1 MKGEA
6 IMRTI
11 ITWTAVLAVVL
22 FPCVATSGNL
32 SSIRGRVI
40 DDATGEPLASANVI
54 LKGTTWG
61 AATGVDGRYLIA
73 NLPAGSYKV
82 MASMVGREQV
92 AKDVQ
97 AAPNQAVVQDFRLRE
112 RPIESGEIVVTA
124 TRTPRYIRDVPVR
137 TEVLTRQAIEDR
149 GACSLYEALEGAPG
163 VTVEQQCQACNF
175 SMVRLQGLG
184 PDHAQILIDGQ
195 PIYSGLA
202 GVYGL
207 QQLGT
212 GSVDR
217 IEIVKGAG
225 SALYGAGAVAGAIN
239 IVTTRPSPE
248 PRLRLGV
255 EMGDFETNRYH
266 LEASGRRDN
275 LGLTL
280 FAERRG
286 GDAID
291 QTRDGEDSDE
301 VMRGDGISDRVR
313 TDGTNAGFSVV
324 VDTILG
330 SDQLV
335 ATGRLLSELRQGGV
349 LHDDAYENPFTE
361 GTERILTDRQEAGV
375 RYKRQFIPGN
385 EVNVSFSYAHH
396 QRNATNDTYLVDYMA
411 THGDTLPTL
420 DEMRPYLADEEL
432 YVCNLNY
439 VHPLFGR
446 HRFLA
451 GIQYSHDALEESGK
465 YVVVDED
472 DHNYAES
479 YISMS
484 EKRADEFGVYLQD
497 EFAVSDAVEIVGGVR
512 SDWHESEDNFRGSGK
527 VATGGIRPV
536 RYDESA
542 VNPRFAL
549 KYRPLPFLTLRGSVG
564 TGFRVPY
571 GFSEDL
577 HLCSGSPR
585 VWKGGDLRPEKSA
598 SFTLS
603 ADYEARS
610 VALSASFFRTNLQD
624 KIAFVD
630 ADPAAESLG
639 YTYEWM
645 NIDDAYVQGI
655 ELTGRFALTRDLM
668 LDADVTVND
677 GQYENE
683 RPDWVGTEYERDSRH
698 VSRFPRYTAG
708 IKANLTP
715 SSWAFVLEGDL
726 RGPMYIDYF
735 ADGEEPTKIKRT
747 DPYLTV
753 GAKVSRRL
761 SERLTAFVGAKNL
774 TGYIQPERHTDDAA
788 FMYAPVYGRI
798 PYAGLALD
806 VGY

>member
-1 MKGEA
+1 
-6 IMRTI
+6 MRTV
-11 ITWTAVLAVVL
+11 ITWTVGLAVIL
-22 FPCVATSGNL
+22 FPCAARSADLTTIQGTVT
-32 SSIRGRVI
+32 
-40 DDATGEPLASANVI
+40 DDTTGEPLRWANVI

-61 AATGVDGRYLIA
+61 AATDANGFYLIP
-73 NLPAGSYKV
+73 NLPAGNYKV
-82 MASMVGREQV
+82 MAAMVGREHV
-92 AKDVQ
+92 VSDVQ
-97 AAPNQAVVQDFRLRE
+97 TSPGQTVVQDFRLRE

-124 TRTPRYIRDVPVR
+124 TRTPRYIEDVPVR
-137 TEVLTRQAIEDR
+137 TEVLTRQAIEDK

-163 VTVEQQCQACNF
+163 VSVEQQCQACNF

-239 IVTTRPSPE
+239 IVTRRPSPE
-248 PRLRLGV
+248 PQLRLGV
-255 EMGDFETNRYH
+255 EVGDFESNRYH

-291 QTRDGEDSDE
+291 QTRDGEGSDE
-301 VMRGDGISDRVR
+301 VMRPDGISDRVR
-313 TDGTNAGFSVV
+313 TDCTNAGFSVV

-330 SDQLV
+330 SDELV
-335 ATGRLLSELRQGGV
+335 VTGRLLNELRQGGV
-349 LHDDAYENPFTE
+349 LDEDAYENPFTE
-361 GTERILTDRQEAGV
+361 GTERILTDRQEATA
-375 RYKRQFIPGN
+375 RYTRQFLRGN
-385 EVNVSFSYAHH
+385 QVNVSLSYARH
-396 QRNATNDTYLVDYMA
+396 QRNATNDTYLGDYMA

-420 DEMRPYLADEEL
+420 DEMRPYLADEDL
-432 YVCNLNY
+432 YACNLNY
-439 VHPLFGR
+439 VHPFFSR
-446 HRFLA
+446 HRLLA

-465 YVVVDED
+465 YIVVDED
-472 DHNYAES
+472 DPNYAES
-479 YISMS
+479 YTSTS
-484 EKRADEFGVYLQD
+484 EKRADELGAYLQD
-497 EFAVSDAVEIVGGVR
+497 EFALSDAVEIVGGVR
-512 SDWHESEDNFRGSGK
+512 YDWHESEDSFRGSGK
-527 VATGGIRPV
+527 VATEGVPPV

-542 VNPRFAL
+542 INPRFAL

-585 VWKGGDLRPEKSA
+585 VWKGGDLRPEKST

-603 ADYEARS
+603 ADYEAGS
-610 VALSASFFRTNLQD
+610 VAFSASFFRTNLED
-624 KIAFVD
+624 KIGFVD
-630 ADPAAESLG
+630 ADPAAGSLG
-639 YTYEWM
+639 YTYEWK
-645 NIDDAYVQGI
+645 NIEDAYVQGI
-655 ELTGRFALTRDLM
+655 ELTGSFALTRDLV

-683 RPDWVGTEYERDSRH
+683 RADWAGTEYEGDSRH

-708 IKANLTP
+708 MKADFTP
-715 SSWAFVLEGDL
+715 SRWTFMLVGDL

-735 ADGEEPTKIKRT
+735 ADGGEPTKIKRT
-747 DPYLTV
+747 DPYLIV
-753 GAKVSRRL
+753 HAKVSSRL

-774 TGYIQPERHTDDAA
+774 TGYVQPERHTDDAA

-798 PYAGLALD
+798 PYAGVAVD